1 MLQAENILSGTM
13 QENIIME
20 GIDKKSVSVL
30 SSYLISVEECWY
42 SDYIGN
48 GYCEDGNNKAECN
61 FDGGDCCGSCVN
73 TEFCIECLCLSEQ
86 NSSTG
91 GQIFIGNGYCDDGL
105 NKAECNF
112 DVGDCCNPNA
122 NTEFCTLC
130 QCFSGDNSTTISGT
144 FLAARHSQYFT
155 Y

>member
-1 MLQAENILSGTM
+1 MHFIVTISETM
-13 QENIIME
+13 KENIIME

-42 SDYIGN
+42 PDYIG
-48 GYCEDGNNKAECN
+48 DGNCQDVNNHIGCN

-73 TEFCIECLCLSEQ
+73 MEFCIECLCLSEQ

-91 GQIFIGNGYCDDGL
+91 GQVCNKVGYYIGDGYCVDWL

-112 DVGDCCNPNA
+112 DGGDCCDPNA
-122 NTEFCTLC
+122 NTDYCSLC
-130 QCFSGDNSTTISGT
+130 QCVSGDNGTTISGT
-144 FLAARHSQYFT
+144 FLAA
-155 Y
+155 